1 MRVVRS
7 GVRYALLL
15 AMAAW
20 AGAPTLAA
28 QGDDALVR
36 RANQVAAL
44 IRAEPAGFD
53 TLFSPAFL
61 AQVPPARLVPIL
73 TQIHRDGGAVAR
85 VTLVERTGPSAG
97 RFDFVTERGLAV
109 PVRLSVEAEP
119 PARVVGLFFSPP
131 VRLAADFP
139 ALVKELQA
147 LPGTVSFQAA
157 RLDGDRI
164 VPLAELNPD
173 TALAVGSA
181 FKLYVLGTL
190 VDEVRRGR
198 RRWADVVRLEAAS
211 RSVPSGALRDWP
223 VGSALTLETL
233 ATLMISQ
240 SDNTA
245 TDQLL
250 RTLGRERVE
259 RHQAAMGHAA
269 PARNVPFPTTREV
282 TRLKTDTALGSRY
295 LAADPAGR
303 RAMLAEAATGPV
315 DASALAGGRP
325 ARIDSLEWFASAND
339 LVRAMRWLRDATAE
353 GPAAAGRGVLAVNPG
368 LPQPAGTWAYQGFKG
383 GSESGVLNL
392 TFLLRAEDGRWY
404 AVAASWNDPAAP
416 VDQNRLLGLVGRA
429 IQLLR
434 S

>member
-1 MRVVRS
+1 MVTG
-7 GVRYALLL
+7 GVRCALLL
-15 AMAAW
+15 AVAAGPVT
-20 AGAPTLAA
+20 ARLAA
-28 QGDDALVR
+28 QGPDDALVR

-53 TLFSPAFL
+53 TLFAPAFL

-73 TQIHRDGGAVAR
+73 AQIHRDGGVVTR
-85 VTLVERTGPSAG
+85 VTLVERTGPTGG

-109 PVRLSVEAEP
+109 PVRLTVEAEP
-119 PARVVGLFFSPP
+119 PARVAGLFFSPP
-131 VRLAADFP
+131 VRLAPDFP
-139 ALVKELQA
+139 TLVQELRA

-157 RLDGDRI
+157 RLEGDRV

-173 TALAVGSA
+173 TALAIGSA
-181 FKLYVLGTL
+181 FKLYALGTL
-190 VDEVRRGR
+190 VDEIRRGR
-198 RRWADVVRLEAAS
+198 RAWADVVRLDSAAK
-211 RSVPSGALRDWP
+211 SVPSGALRDWP
-223 VGSALTLETL
+223 AGTALTLQTL

-245 TDQLL
+245 TDQLI

-269 PARNVPFPTTREV
+269 PGRNVPFPTTREI

-295 LAADPAGR
+295 LAADAGGR
-303 RAMLAEAATGPV
+303 RALLAKAATGPV

-325 ARIDSLEWFASAND
+325 ARIESLEWFASAAD
-339 LVRAMRWLRDATAE
+339 LVRAMRWLRDATAA
-353 GPAAAGRGVLAVNPG
+353 GAAAAGRGVLAVNPG

-392 TFLLRAEDGRWY
+392 TFLLAAPDGTWY

-429 IQLLR
+429 LQLLR